1 MLDSTSMLTHLKHFI
16 LIPKFVDTSML
27 THHGGN
33 DSNYREASVPD
44 ALYPIRLSLTPLRVT
59 KVAMGTKDRI
69 CCAQHNLLEGHLLN
83 D

>member
-1 MLDSTSMLTHLKHFI
+1 MLDSTSMLTHLKHII
-16 LIPKFVDTSML
+16 LIPKFVDISTL

-44 ALYPIRLSLTPLRVT
+44 ALYPIRLSLLRVT